1 MRGVSDF
8 LRLEV
13 PFPAETAVDLQTG
26 QRLLLSGVIFG
37 ARDQAHLRFAETL
50 AKGGKLPVELKGQVI
65 YYVGPTPAPPGR
77 PCGAAGP
84 TTSGRMDRYTP
95 LLLEYG
101 VKGLIGK
108 GRRSPEVVAALKK
121 HRAVYLAATG
131 GAGALLGRSIK
142 EMQLVAYP
150 DLGPEAVY
158 RLVVQDFPVTVA
170 IDSSGRDLYAIGPAR
185 YRR

>member
-1 MRGVSDF
+1 MSEL
-8 LRLEV
+8 LRLQV
-13 PFPAETAVDLQTG
+13 PFPAETAVDFRAG

-37 ARDQAHLRFAETL
+37 ARDQAHIRFAETL
-50 AKGGKLPVELKGQVI
+50 AKGEKLPVELQGQVI

-95 LLLEYG
+95 LLLEHG

-108 GRRSPEVVAALKK
+108 GRRSPEVIAALKK

-131 GAGALLGRSIK
+131 GTGALLGRSIK
-142 EMQLVAYP
+142 EMQVAAYP

-158 RLVVQDFPVTVA
+158 RLVIQDFPVTVA
-170 IDSSGRDLYAIGPAR
+170 IDSSGCDLYTTGPAR
-185 YRR
+185 YRF